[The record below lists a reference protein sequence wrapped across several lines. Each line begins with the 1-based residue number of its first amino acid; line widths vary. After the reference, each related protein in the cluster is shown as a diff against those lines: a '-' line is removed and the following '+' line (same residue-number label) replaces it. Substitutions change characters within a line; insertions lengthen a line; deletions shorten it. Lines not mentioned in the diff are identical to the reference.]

1 VRLVTV
7 RVGGGAEGT
16 RAGRIEGDQVVLL
29 PHADVGAL
37 LVHDDW
43 ERRAAADEGEWL
55 PLTGASLAPVVP
67 RPPKII
73 CLGLNYASHIDEM
86 GHARP
91 RYPTLFAKYA
101 RALIGARDPIVLP
114 RVSEAVDWEVELAF
128 VIGRAARHV
137 SPASALGHIAGW
149 TVFNDVSVRDYQRR
163 TQEFLSGKT
172 FEATNPVGPALVTR
186 DEVAEGGLGLRVQC
200 IVDGQVMQDS
210 NTSDL
215 LFPPAE
221 IVSYVSDIV
230 TLEPGDLIAT
240 GTPAGVAAGRTP
252 PPWLRAGQVVTTLV
266 EGVGELENR
275 CIAEL

>member
-1 VRLVTV
+1 MRLVTV
-7 RVGGGAEGT
+7 RVEEASGAT
-16 RAGRIEGDQVVLL
+16 RAGRLDGEEIVLL
-29 PHADVGAL
+29 ADPDVGAL
-37 LVHDDW
+37 LAHDDW
-43 ERRAAADEGEWL
+43 EARAEADGPRL
-55 PLTGASLAPVVP
+55 PGAGASLAPVVP

-86 GHARP
+86 GHERP
-91 RYPTLFAKYA
+91 RYPTLFAKFA
-101 RALIGARDPIVLP
+101 RALIGPRDPIVLP

-128 VIGRAARHV
+128 VIGRPARHV
-137 SPASALGHIAGW
+137 TAKSALGHIAGW

-186 DEVAEGGLGLRVQC
+186 DEVATGGLGLRVQC
-200 IVDGQVMQDS
+200 IVDGEVMQDS
-210 NTSDL
+210 STSDL

-252 PPWLRAGQVVTTLV
+252 PPWLKAGQVVRTVV